1 MAMRGVDF
9 KWYDGFF
16 LSMLVT
22 SVVIVSINWGR
33 YRLCA
38 HPLHIWIVV
47 DYTAVFVFRLLMFL
61 DNGLAAGM
69 GLDLGWQQRYTRFCG
84 RIVVLSVLVL
94 LLYPFLWVWT
104 VIGTLWFNSARRC
117 LPEEGQKWG
126 FLIWLLFSYCGL
138 SCIACV
144 AVGKWLNRRHA
155 LQLRAQQGIP
165 ISEYGVLVDMIR
177 VPDWAFEAVGLE
189 LRGMGQ
195 DTAYHPGLYLTTAQ
209 REAVEALIQEL
220 PKFMLKAV
228 PTDCSECP
236 ICLEEFRVGSEVR
249 GLPCAHNFHVACID
263 QWLRLNVKCPRCRCS
278 VFPNLDLSA
287 LNGIRAS
294 SEQDRPSG
302 SEATTTAAASRYVPS
317 AGQSYLVRLQGL
329 LPRPVVVGH
338 GSDDDDVESGE
349 RRVGDGERRGGGG
362 VRSDSSQLSQYL
374 SSSAAD
380 AGGDGEK
387 ALAFDAPQP
396 PPQPVREDYVQNA
409 VKFLSHPK
417 VRGSAVVYRR
427 SFLQNKGLTSEEIDE
442 AFRRVPDPQPTAASP
457 STQTQPPPAAATA
470 PQQTY
475 AQPQSAIVVAQ
486 QHPRFTWY
494 RAFVAAGLL
503 LGFGASAAVFIKK
516 LFLPRLKSWIRKV
529 VAEAQETAELKS
541 KIDEETKEAVRASS
555 EAVSAIAK
563 TNQELLASK
572 DEEKKILVTLTH
584 ALDSQAK
591 VLKSLSESL
600 SHSRDSVNVTR
611 EDRFSHYR
619 PLEDHAARNGPV
631 NTPWRPPQQP
641 NMYGVP
647 NGDFGSAGRPSF
659 APAPTEP
666 TSGSFSRSYV
676 EQTVQRADR
685 SSGSKPWEMQQYAQ
699 PKLGYGSST
708 HLSEDGSY
716 SEAQENYGPS
726 YHQNGKAPDFQTE
739 EPRPLTYITGAEER
753 PPPQRRWVP
762 PQPPGVAM
770 PEAVAA
776 IRQPKSLTKQPSS
789 DTSEAAGEMQVNG
802 AQSSSSVAAEVPVN
816 GSAVSDAGCGEI
828 EEQVEAI

>member
-1 MAMRGVDF
+1 MD
-9 KWYDGFF
+9 
-16 LSMLVT
+16 S
-22 SVVIVSINWGR
+22 
-33 YRLCA
+33 
-38 HPLHIWIVV
+38 
-47 DYTAVFVFRLLMFL
+47 
-61 DNGLAAGM
+61 
-69 GLDLGWQQRYTRFCG
+69 
-84 RIVVLSVLVL
+84 
-94 LLYPFLWVWT
+94 
-104 VIGTLWFNSARRC
+104 NSNAN
-117 LPEEGQKWG
+117 PPPPPPQ
-126 FLIWLLFSYCGL
+126 
-138 SCIACV
+138 
-144 AVGKWLNRRHA
+144 
-155 LQLRAQQGIP
+155 
-165 ISEYGVLVDMIR
+165 
-177 VPDWAFEAVGLE
+177 
-189 LRGMGQ
+189 
-195 DTAYHPGLYLTTAQ
+195 
-209 REAVEALIQEL
+209 
-220 PKFMLKAV
+220 
-228 PTDCSECP
+228 
-236 ICLEEFRVGSEVR
+236 
-249 GLPCAHNFHVACID
+249 
-263 QWLRLNVKCPRCRCS
+263 
-278 VFPNLDLSA
+278 
-287 LNGIRAS
+287 
-294 SEQDRPSG
+294 
-302 SEATTTAAASRYVPS
+302 
-317 AGQSYLVRLQGL
+317 
-329 LPRPVVVGH
+329 
-338 GSDDDDVESGE
+338 
-349 RRVGDGERRGGGG
+349 
-362 VRSDSSQLSQYL
+362 
-374 SSSAAD
+374 AD
-380 AGGDGEK
+380 AGGDGDK
-387 ALAFDAPQP
+387 APAFDAPQSP
-396 PPQPVREDYVQNA
+396 PEPVREDYVQNA

-427 SFLQNKGLTSEEIDE
+427 SFLQNKGLTSDEIDE

-457 STQTQPPPAAATA
+457 STQAQPPAPAAAA
-470 PQQTY
+470 PLQTY

-529 VAEAQETAELKS
+529 VAEAQETADLKS
-541 KIDEETKEAVRASS
+541 KIDDETKEAVRASS
-555 EAVSAIAK
+555 EAVSAIAR

-611 EDRFSHYR
+611 EDRFAHYR
-619 PLEDHAARNGPV
+619 PLEDHAVRNGPV

-685 SSGSKPWEMQQYAQ
+685 SSGSKQPWEMPQYAQ
-699 PKLGYGSST
+699 PKLGYGSNT

-739 EPRPLTYITGAEER
+739 EPRPLTYSTGAEER

-770 PEAVAA
+770 PEAAAA

-789 DTSEAAGEMQVNG
+789 DMSEAAGEMQVNG

-816 GSAVSDAGCGEI
+816 GSAVSDAGRGEI

>member
-16 LSMLVT
+16 LSMLAT
-22 SVVIVSINWGR
+22 SVIIVSINWRR

-47 DYTAVFVFRLLMFL
+47 DYTTVFVFRLLMFL

-104 VIGTLWFNSARRC
+104 VIGTLWFNSARSC

-138 SCIACV
+138 ACIACV

-165 ISEYGVLVDMIR
+165 VSEYGVLVDMIR

-195 DTAYHPGLYLTTAQ
+195 DTAYHPGLYLTAAQ

-236 ICLEEFRVGSEVR
+236 ICLEEFKVGNEVR
-249 GLPCAHNFHVACID
+249 GLPCAHNFHVECID

-287 LNGIRAS
+287 LNGIRSS
-294 SEQDRPSG
+294 SEMLQQDRPSG
-302 SEATTTAAASRYVPS
+302 SSEVAATASR
-317 AGQSYLVRLQGL
+317 GW
-329 LPRPVVVGH
+329 
-338 GSDDDDVESGE
+338 
-349 RRVGDGERRGGGG
+349 ERRGGGARSGDEISSSHLISPGQGMDSNPPSPHALPQPDDPKVMVQRGEKGAVGWSKNLGRGSMRKGG
-362 VRSDSSQLSQYL
+362 VESSIDWL
-374 SSSAAD
+374 SSRFV
-380 AGGDGEK
+380 G
-387 ALAFDAPQP
+387 
-396 PPQPVREDYVQNA
+396 R
-409 VKFLSHPK
+409 
-417 VRGSAVVYRR
+417 
-427 SFLQNKGLTSEEIDE
+427 KGKK
-442 AFRRVPDPQPTAASP
+442 
-457 STQTQPPPAAATA
+457 
-470 PQQTY
+470 
-475 AQPQSAIVVAQ
+475 
-486 QHPRFTWY
+486 
-494 RAFVAAGLL
+494 GKLL
-503 LGFGASAAVFIKK
+503 
-516 LFLPRLKSWIRKV
+516 LPRLKSWIRRV
-529 VAEAQETAELKS
+529 VAEGDEATELKA
-541 KIDEETKEAVRASS
+541 KIDEETREAVKASAT
-555 EAVSAIAK
+555 AVSAIAQ

-572 DEEKKILVTLTH
+572 DEEKKILVTLTQ

-600 SHSRDSVNVTR
+600 SHSRDSVNITR

-619 PLEDHAARNGPV
+619 PLEEHAPSAARNGPV

-641 NMYGVP
+641 NMYGAP
-647 NGDFGSAGRPSF
+647 NSDFGSGRPSF

-666 TSGSFSRSYV
+666 TSGSYSRSYV
-676 EQTVQRADR
+676 ETQQALEMLQHAEQKLAYR
-685 SSGSKPWEMQQYAQ
+685 SNAY
-699 PKLGYGSST
+699 
-708 HLSEDGSY
+708 LSEDGSY
-716 SEAQENYGPS
+716 PQAQDNYAPS
-726 YHQNGKAPDFQTE
+726 YHQNGKAPDFHAE
-739 EPRPLTYITGAEER
+739 EPRPLAYGGGVVER
-753 PPPQRRWVP
+753 PPPQRQWVP

-770 PEAVAA
+770 PEAAAA
-776 IRQPKSLTKQPSS
+776 IRQQKSLTKQSSS
-789 DTSEAAGEMQVNG
+789 DTSEAAGEVQVNG
-802 AQSSSSVAAEVPVN
+802 AASSPSVAAVEVPVN
-816 GSAVSDAGCGEI
+816 GSAASDAGRSEI
-828 EEQVEAI
+828 EEQQAEAV

>member
-1 MAMRGVDF
+1 
-9 KWYDGFF
+9 
-16 LSMLVT
+16 
-22 SVVIVSINWGR
+22 
-33 YRLCA
+33 
-38 HPLHIWIVV
+38 
-47 DYTAVFVFRLLMFL
+47 
-61 DNGLAAGM
+61 
-69 GLDLGWQQRYTRFCG
+69 
-84 RIVVLSVLVL
+84 
-94 LLYPFLWVWT
+94 
-104 VIGTLWFNSARRC
+104 
-117 LPEEGQKWG
+117 
-126 FLIWLLFSYCGL
+126 
-138 SCIACV
+138 
-144 AVGKWLNRRHA
+144 
-155 LQLRAQQGIP
+155 
-165 ISEYGVLVDMIR
+165 
-177 VPDWAFEAVGLE
+177 
-189 LRGMGQ
+189 MGQ

-302 SEATTTAAASRYVPS
+302 SEVTTTVAASRYVPS

-338 GSDDDDVESGE
+338 GSDDDDAESGM
-349 RRVGDGERRGGGG
+349 RTRTAGQGGSPIHRDGLQQQRQSAAAA
-362 VRSDSSQLSQYL
+362 RSVSPPSISPQFDSLDPSQYL
-374 SSSAAD
+374 SSAAD

-387 ALAFDAPQP
+387 ALAFDAPQ
-396 PPQPVREDYVQNA
+396 PQPVREDYVQNA

-457 STQTQPPPAAATA
+457 STQTQPPPAAAA

-475 AQPQSAIVVAQ
+475 AQPQSAIIVAQ

-529 VAEAQETAELKS
+529 VAEAHETAELKS

-619 PLEDHAARNGPV
+619 PLEDHASRNGPV

-647 NGDFGSAGRPSF
+647 NSDFGSGRPSF
-659 APAPTEP
+659 APAPAEP

-676 EQTVQRADR
+676 EQTVQRGDR

-699 PKLGYGSST
+699 PKLGYGSNT

-739 EPRPLTYITGAEER
+739 EPRPLAYSTGAEER

-770 PEAVAA
+770 PEAAAA
-776 IRQPKSLTKQPSS
+776 IRQQKSLTKQPSS
-789 DTSEAAGEMQVNG
+789 DTSEAAGEVQVNG
-802 AQSSSSVAAEVPVN
+802 AQTSSSVAAEVPVN
-816 GSAVSDAGCGEI
+816 GSAMSDAGRGEI

>member
-1 MAMRGVDF
+1 
-9 KWYDGFF
+9 
-16 LSMLVT
+16 
-22 SVVIVSINWGR
+22 
-33 YRLCA
+33 
-38 HPLHIWIVV
+38 
-47 DYTAVFVFRLLMFL
+47 
-61 DNGLAAGM
+61 
-69 GLDLGWQQRYTRFCG
+69 
-84 RIVVLSVLVL
+84 
-94 LLYPFLWVWT
+94 
-104 VIGTLWFNSARRC
+104 
-117 LPEEGQKWG
+117 
-126 FLIWLLFSYCGL
+126 
-138 SCIACV
+138 
-144 AVGKWLNRRHA
+144 
-155 LQLRAQQGIP
+155 
-165 ISEYGVLVDMIR
+165 
-177 VPDWAFEAVGLE
+177 
-189 LRGMGQ
+189 MGQ

-302 SEATTTAAASRYVPS
+302 SEVTTTVAASRYVPS

-338 GSDDDDVESGE
+338 GSDDDDAESGMRTRTADRSLTRTHTQGSRDDE
-349 RRVGDGERRGGGG
+349 AESVIFGLSFPTKLRRRRRLSPSSSIKSGQGGSPIHRDGLQQQRQSAAAA
-362 VRSDSSQLSQYL
+362 RSVSPPSISPQFDSLDPSQYL
-374 SSSAAD
+374 SSAAD

-387 ALAFDAPQP
+387 ALAFDAPQ
-396 PPQPVREDYVQNA
+396 PQPVREDYVQNA

-457 STQTQPPPAAATA
+457 STQTQPPPAAAA

-475 AQPQSAIVVAQ
+475 AQPQSAIIVAQ

-529 VAEAQETAELKS
+529 VAEAHETAELKS

-619 PLEDHAARNGPV
+619 PLEDHASRNGPV

-647 NGDFGSAGRPSF
+647 NSDFGSGRPSF
-659 APAPTEP
+659 APAPAEP

-676 EQTVQRADR
+676 EQTVQRGDR

-699 PKLGYGSST
+699 PKLGYGSNT

-739 EPRPLTYITGAEER
+739 EPRPLAYSTGAEER

-770 PEAVAA
+770 PEAAAA
-776 IRQPKSLTKQPSS
+776 IRQQKSLTKQPSS
-789 DTSEAAGEMQVNG
+789 DTSEAAGEVQVNG
-802 AQSSSSVAAEVPVN
+802 AQTSSSVAAEVPVN
-816 GSAVSDAGCGEI
+816 GSAMSDAGRGEI